1 MAPNTEGNIRA
12 PTNPTNDINQHD
24 AAVNAASLI
33 SSATPKEDNTG
44 KIGHVPAVQ
53 RKLDHQEAAAA
64 ASERSQGGNTKPR
77 LIDDIKDFLDPKKHP
92 GPPDTAYNTRHG
104 HDDINAPNGG
114 ASGVAP
120 DKAYQS

>member
-53 RKLDHQEAAAA
+53 RKLDQAA
-64 ASERSQGGNTKPR
+64 ASERSQGTKPR

-104 HDDINAPNGG
+104 RDDINAPNGG